1 MVRFVCC
8 LLFLCACAL
17 TAPGAEQQLLREEIE
32 QLYARGLAGDAAAVE
47 ECIGKLETILQTEP
61 KNQLARVYLGSAL
74 TLRSR
79 DLRFGP
85 GKLKALKHGVAVMDE
100 AVAAAPE
107 DPKVRLA
114 RALTSQALPFFLG
127 RAGTSRQ
134 DFEKLVEMA
143 QRPGSEIAAG
153 DLQIIYYNAAL
164 GAKKQGDR
172 ARAAE
177 LLRTAQLHSADPA
190 LARKV
195 EAELATL

>member
-8 LLFLCACAL
+8 LFFLCAFSL
-17 TAPGAEQQLLREEIE
+17 PAPGAEQQHLRKEIE

-47 ECIGKLETILQTEP
+47 ECIVKLEAILQTQP

-79 DLRFGP
+79 DLGFGP
-85 GKLKALKHGVAVMDE
+85 SKLKVLKHGVAVMDE

-107 DPKVRLA
+107 DAKVRLA
-114 RALTSQALPFFLG
+114 RALTTQALPFFLG
-127 RAGTSRQ
+127 RASTSRQ
-134 DFEKLVEMA
+134 DFAALVEMA
-143 QRPGSEIAAG
+143 QRPGSKIAPG

-164 GAKKQGDR
+164 GAKKNGDR

-177 LLRTAQLHSADPA
+177 LLRKAQQHSADPA